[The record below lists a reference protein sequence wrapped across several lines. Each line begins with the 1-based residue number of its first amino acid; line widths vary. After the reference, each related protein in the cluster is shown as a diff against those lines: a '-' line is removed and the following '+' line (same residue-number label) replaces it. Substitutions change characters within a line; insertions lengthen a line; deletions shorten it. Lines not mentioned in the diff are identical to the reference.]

1 MPTQQELEEHLELL
15 RIEKD
20 YLKLSN
26 SGLQEMSD
34 DKTKKEDDPD
44 YKEFLVARKR
54 VLLRRSKKMLDLKQ
68 LLLQA
73 SQLCTEADDLEILED
88 VSAQKSAKKEEENV
102 ATSHVPTTSSASGN
116 FSENLIFPGFFCSK
130 SRTSSNIVNAMTLS
144 CR

>member
-44 YKEFLVARKR
+44 YKEFLAARK
-54 VLLRRSKKMLDLKQ
+54 
-68 LLLQA
+68 
-73 SQLCTEADDLEILED
+73 
-88 VSAQKSAKKEEENV
+88 KSAVEKK
-102 ATSHVPTTSSASGN
+102 
-116 FSENLIFPGFFCSK
+116 
-130 SRTSSNIVNAMTLS
+130 
-144 CR
+144 